1 MTESRTTWTQI
12 AAATL
17 GVIGLGAVA
26 YGLFLVALGATAGDL
41 LGTSLGG
48 TAAVVVVIIGVLAVV
63 VGVISAIAAIGVW
76 QARAAA
82 TVVGLVVGA
91 VVILAPVVARVSGG
105 WHDALWVSIAL
116 GVILVGSLLLERR
129 GAPDRS

>member
-17 GVIGLGAVA
+17 GVIGLGAVG

-91 VVILAPVVARVSGG
+91 VVILGPVVARVSGG